1 MFIIWYK
8 FFLIKCTKYIY
19 WQLCPC
25 TKVLKYLYNFF
36 KFIYIY
42 FYKIFILWYMH
53 EKMLHSLSQENYAIH
68 DSFFFENRRVYIC
81 LDRKKNDIT
90 IRACY
95 TDSAFQ
101 RWYQAGK
108 GFRGLLFRVTSRV
121 SFSMSWASVKAT
133 REPRSFVIWENVLLS
148 EERTSEEKLL
158 KEEAPLC
165 LIRWWLINRVIMA
178 LILHSEEG

>member
-1 MFIIWYK
+1 MIILENVLDKNWMFIIWYK

-42 FYKIFILWYMH
+42 FYKISILWYMH

-101 RWYQAGK
+101 RWYQ
-108 GFRGLLFRVTSRV
+108 RWQRV
-121 SFSMSWASVKAT
+121 S
-133 REPRSFVIWENVLLS
+133 
-148 EERTSEEKLL
+148 RTSLSGHISSIVL
-158 KEEAPLC
+158 DVVS
-165 LIRWWLINRVIMA
+165 I
-178 LILHSEEG
+178 S

>member
-1 MFIIWYK
+1 MIILENVLDKNWMFITWYK
-8 FFLIKCTKYIY
+8 FFLIKWTKYIY
-19 WQLCPC
+19 WQLCSC

-42 FYKIFILWYMH
+42 FYKISILWYMH

-68 DSFFFENRRVYIC
+68 DSFFFENRRIYIYIC

-101 RWYQAGK
+101 SWYQ
-108 GFRGLLFRVTSRV
+108 RWQRV
-121 SFSMSWASVKAT
+121 S
-133 REPRSFVIWENVLLS
+133 
-148 EERTSEEKLL
+148 RTSLSGHISSILL
-158 KEEAPLC
+158 DVVS
-165 LIRWWLINRVIMA
+165 I
-178 LILHSEEG
+178 S